1 MLLGYGLVNL
11 DDIVVVN
18 TLVHDGKAPAE
29 TTLRQVGGPVPVAL
43 QAYTRLGGTT
53 CFTGIIGD
61 DSYGD
66 YISERLS
73 QSITVPALNVCPNG
87 ISSRSIVIIERTT
100 GARTIVNIPATGT
113 CENSLQSLKERLSP
127 QTILHLDGRD
137 LPANLELAAA
147 AKQRGAPV
155 SWDLGTMRPG
165 REELFPL
172 IDIVIA
178 SKGGGAGAF
187 PDCAGDPMGQVRGF
201 LERGA
206 RIAAVTLAENGVVV
220 GERGSEPL
228 HLPAIPTDPIRD
240 TCGAGDT
247 FHGAFLHATL
257 HGADAVEAARY
268 AQAAASLRIG
278 RIGHR
283 DGLPTNAE
291 VNRLLSAPNA

>member
-73 QSITVPALNVCPNG
+73 QSITVPALNVCPNCT
-87 ISSRSIVIIERTT
+87 SSRSIVIIERTN

-113 CENSLQSLKERLSP
+113 CENSLLSLKERLSP

-147 AKQRGAPV
+147 AKQSGALV
-155 SWDLGTMRPG
+155 SIDLGTMRPG
-165 REELFPL
+165 REALL
-172 IDIVIA
+172 AQCDIILA
-178 SKGGGAGAF
+178 SKSGSAGLT
-187 PDCAGDPMGQVRGF
+187 PDYPNDI
-201 LERGA
+201 ERQLDVMRNFGA
-206 RIAAVTLAENGVVV
+206 RVVGVTLAQNGVVV
-220 GERGSEPL
+220 GDATTTY
-228 HLPAIPTDPIRD
+228 HLPAFHVEHVVD
-240 TCGAGDT
+240 TNGAGDC
-247 FHGAFLHATL
+247 FHGAFLYAYANLYKHL
-257 HGADAVEAARY
+257 EDVIRF
-268 AQAAASLRIG
+268 AQASVALKITELGNDAGHPTCSQVMDYLAS
-278 RIGHR
+278 
-283 DGLPTNAE
+283 A
-291 VNRLLSAPNA
+291 